1 MNLSASADQTSPMR
15 NPSWDLANAV
25 AAAAVGRKSD
35 LATTT
40 LSCIVTGN
48 VGAGYIG
55 PRAGREDGPNIWQV
69 LASDSDDTVVLY
81 TQNAEH
87 RSIFRNSRRN
97 AITVTGFD
105 LGADDLG
112 RRSFLVDAVAA

>member
-1 MNLSASADQTSPMR
+1 MNLSASADQTSPTR

-25 AAAAVGRKSD
+25 AAAAVGRKSN

-69 LASDSDDTVVLY
+69 LASDSNDTLVLY

-87 RSIFRNSRRN
+87 RPFLRN
-97 AITVTGFD
+97 AIKVTGFD
-105 LGADDLG
+105 LGIDDRG
-112 RRSFLVDAVAA
+112 RRSFLIEAVPA

>member
-1 MNLSASADQTSPMR
+1 MNPPASADQTSPTR

-25 AAAAVGRKSD
+25 AAAAVERKNG

-40 LSCIVTGN
+40 LSCI
-48 VGAGYIG
+48 GAGYIG
-55 PRAGREDGPNIWQV
+55 PRAGHEDGANIWQV
-69 LASDSDDTVVLY
+69 LASDSDQTVVLY

-87 RSIFRNSRRN
+87 RPVFRISRRN

-105 LGADDLG
+105 LGIDDLG
-112 RRSFLVDAVAA
+112 RRSFLVETVAA